1 MNKKLTILGG
11 IKVLSKYIKKHRQN
25 FILFY
30 IGWLFDSILT
40 VISPIT
46 FAIMIDEIIYYK
58 NIDGFLK
65 VSLVFVIMSLF
76 SCILYFFIY
85 AEHHYLMSMY
95 TFDIK
100 LDIFKK
106 MQSMKAAYMAN
117 AKTGDIITMLMSDA
131 EECMHFIIRNVIH
144 PTNAILKGI
153 IYIAYIYI
161 ISFKAGIIVTI
172 FLPISA
178 YLTFNL
184 SKKIRV
190 HTDLQR
196 ELSGN
201 YISWLFEILKGLTDI
216 KLLCAQRTVRSAFT
230 NQQRKLCDVNV
241 KTSASNLLCS
251 KAIEFINLL
260 LQLSI
265 YGVCAYLAFTGQITI
280 GSVIVLVSFVFTL
293 KDEILLGLVRSHID
307 AQSRLTRIER
317 IRNFLSQN
325 DENAWQGKNELTV
338 SHGNINFSNIHFSY
352 NASNP
357 ILKDFSVNIPSGS
370 HIAIVGKS
378 GCGKTTLIS
387 LLTGMYKV
395 ASGKILIDGQDIYDC
410 SLKSIR
416 KNIGIVQQDILLFD
430 GTILENLM
438 LGNPKAIEA
447 DIWEACKRA
456 GIDNFIE
463 ALPNKLNTIIGK
475 AGVGLSGG
483 QRQRLA
489 IARIYLKNPAIIVFD
504 EATSSLDIETEKIIH
519 EAWKNLL
526 KGRTAIVIA
535 HRLSSVLLCD
545 SAVLLDAGKVK
556 ALGEPKK
563 LMQENLPFKKLFN
576 VKEVFEGV

>member
-106 MQSMKAAYMAN
+106 MQSMKAAYMTS
-117 AKTGDIITMLMSDA
+117 AKTGDIITMLMGDT

-161 ISFKAGIIVTI
+161 ISFKAGVIVTV
-172 FLPISA
+172 FLPLSA
-178 YLTFNL
+178 YLTFKL

-190 HTDLQR
+190 HTDRQR

-216 KLLCAQRTVRSAFT
+216 KLLCAQRTVRSTFT
-230 NQQRKLCDVNV
+230 KQQRKLCDVNI
-241 KTSASNLLCS
+241 KTSIWNLLCN

-265 YGVCAYLAFTGQITI
+265 YGVCAYLAFSGQITI

-293 KDEILLGLVRSHID
+293 KDDILLGLVSSYID

-317 IRNFLSQN
+317 IKNFLSQN
-325 DENAWQGKNELTV
+325 DESAWPGKNELMV
-338 SHGNINFSNIHFSY
+338 SHGNINLSNISFSY

-357 ILKDFSVNIPSGS
+357 ILKDFSANIPSGS

-387 LLTGMYKV
+387 LLTGMYKI
-395 ASGKILIDGQDIYDC
+395 ASGKIIIDGQDIYDC

-430 GTILENLM
+430 GTILENLL
-438 LGNPKAIEA
+438 LGNPKAKEK
-447 DIWEACKRA
+447 DVWKACKRA
-456 GIDNFIE
+456 GIASFIE

-504 EATSSLDIETEKIIH
+504 EATSSLDLETEKIIH

-545 SAVLLDAGKVK
+545 SAVLLEDGKVK
-556 ALGEPKK
+556 ALGPPKK

-576 VKEVFEGV
+576 IKEVFQGV